1 MKVVFDAEVI
11 LKFYLDEAG
20 AEIVEGYLSKVRNGE
35 IEGFMSVINLAELYY
50 ILRRK
55 SLEIA
60 GEKLK
65 NLKNFS
71 VKQVDVKGDSWK
83 EAAEIKAM
91 HSLSLADAFA
101 VATAKQLNAKLLIG
115 RDVEFEGVKVDVV
128 RI

>member
-1 MKVVFDAEVI
+1 MKVVFDTEVI

-20 AEIVEGYLSKVRNGE
+20 AETVESYLSKVRKGE
-35 IEGFMSVINLAELYY
+35 IEGFMSAINLTELYY
-50 ILRRK
+50 ILYRK
-55 SLEIA
+55 SPEIA
-60 GEKLK
+60 EEKLT
-65 NLKNFS
+65 NLRNFG

-83 EAAEIKAM
+83 EAAKIKAM

-115 RDVEFEGVKVDVV
+115 RDVEFKGVKVDVV